1 MFKLIIIDDEKWSR
15 EVIKQLIKYDKYH
28 IELVAEENNGFDGL
42 RAIHTHH
49 PDIVITDM
57 KMPGLNGVELLKRLS
72 LELPDVKTIVM
83 SGFEDVQYLRQAIKS
98 HSIEYLLKPI
108 KEEDINNAVSNC
120 IEEIKRT
127 RRTKLSSKRIFHD
140 ESVQRD
146 FNKYLKNL
154 NMTIIKHQTKEAEYV
169 LQALKSFKNDLNDPL
184 ILDLVKD
191 SILNQLQQYLLTQNF
206 DFTYEIDAF
215 SCDTLDLLIQ
225 QLIQIYHDVLSKI
238 TDLNKVKYSGDVQ
251 SILDFINQHYMYQ
264 IGLNDIADMF
274 YLSNEHVSRL
284 FKKHTGEGITQYIL
298 RKKMESA
305 ADLILTTDYSMKNI
319 AELMGFENI
328 PYFYKMFKKTYDCS
342 PGDYKEQVLSHP
354 HTKPQSIE

>member
-15 EVIKQLIKYDKYH
+15 EVVKQLIKYDKYH
-28 IELVAEENNGFDGL
+28 IEMVAEAANGYEGL
-42 RAIHTHH
+42 EAIHLHH

-57 KMPGLNGVELLKRLS
+57 KMPGLNGVELLKRIS
-72 LELPDVKTIVM
+72 LEFPEIKTIVM

-98 HSIEYLLKPI
+98 RSIEYLLKPI
-108 KEEDINNAVSNC
+108 KEEDINNAVNYC

-127 RRTKLSSKRIFHD
+127 KRTKLSSTRIFHD
-140 ESVQRD
+140 ESIQRD
-146 FNKYLKNL
+146 YNKFLKDLNL
-154 NMTIIKHQTKEAEYV
+154 TIIKHQTKEAEFA
-169 LQALKSFKNDLNDPL
+169 LLALKSFKKELNDPL
-184 ILDLVKD
+184 TLDLVKD

-206 DFTYEIDAF
+206 DFNYEIEGF
-215 SCDTLDLLIQ
+215 RCDSLDSLIQ
-225 QLIQIYHDVLSKI
+225 QLIPIYHDVLSKI
-238 TDLNKVKYSGDVQ
+238 ASLNSVKYSGDVQ

-264 IGLNDIADMF
+264 IGLNDIAEMF

-319 AELMGFENI
+319 GELMGFENI

-342 PGDYKEQVLSHP
+342 PGDYKEKILNAQQAKSK
-354 HTKPQSIE
+354 TSE